1 MAGNLW
7 EGDGGVCGT
16 EVVNIGKYLEVCC
29 LYTCM
34 YFFPEFVSR
43 ILATLK
49 THDFAARLSGVRVR
63 EKMYLFPS
71 MHDSPATLGKV
82 PSVVL
87 ERWASGSVVEHN
99 VFGAP
104 VVEGRHV
111 LPQRL
116 TRLRPQVQGPKPL
129 IDGSE

>member
-16 EVVNIGKYLEVCC
+16 EVVNIVTVRGSTRRFVACIRVCV
-29 LYTCM
+29 
-34 YFFPEFVSR
+34 FFPEFVSR
-43 ILATLK
+43 ILVTLK
-49 THDFAARLSGVRVR
+49 THDFAARLVR